1 MTSVRGAPSRKVI
14 DSDPSTAV
22 QPVEKEGWLGAQ
34 PIGMLFVLPYVIFLA
49 AIFVYPLFVQVVISF
64 KDYFFAAPGATV
76 DRPWVGLQNYADVLQ
91 DPTFQRSLLN
101 VLEFMV
107 INVPATVVLSL
118 VLAYA
123 LNSKIR
129 GLWFF
134 RGSYYAPYVTASVAI
149 VTVWLFM
156 FGETGLVN
164 TVLGALAPDPS
175 WLINKYWA
183 MPMIAIFVTWKQLG
197 FFILLYLAALQ
208 NVPKETYEAADV
220 DGAGTFRK
228 FMSVTVPGVRPAT
241 TLVVILATITG
252 MNLFTE
258 PYLLTNG
265 GGPNGA
271 SVTPVFYMYQ
281 KGVEQGQAGY
291 AAAIGMILLVITL
304 GIALVQRR
312 LLERRS

>member
-1 MTSVRGAPSRKVI
+1 M
-14 DSDPSTAV
+14 TAV
-22 QPVEKEGWLGAQ
+22 RDTAPEPTTVADREPERKERWLGSQ
-34 PIGMLFVLPYVIFLA
+34 PIGLLMVLPYVVFLGF
-49 AIFVYPLFVQVVISF
+49 IFVYPLIVQFFISF
-64 KDYFFAAPGATV
+64 KDYFFAAPGAKV
-76 DRPWVGLQNYADVLQ
+76 DRPWVGLQNYTDVLK
-91 DPTFQRSLLN
+91 DPTFQRSLFN
-101 VLEFMV
+101 VLEFMI
-107 INVPATVVLSL
+107 INVPATVALSL
-118 VLAYA
+118 VLAYG
-123 LNSKIR
+123 LNAKIR
-129 GLWFF
+129 ALWFF
-134 RGSYYAPYVTASVAI
+134 RGSYYAPYVTASVSI

-164 TVLGALAPDPS
+164 NVLGPLAPDPS

-208 NVPKETYEAADV
+208 NVPNEVYEAADV
-220 DGAGTFRK
+220 DGAGAFRK
-228 FMSVTVPGVRPAT
+228 FWSVTVPSVRPAT
-241 TLVVILATITG
+241 TLVIILATITG

-304 GIALVQRR
+304 LIALIQQR
-312 LLERRS
+312 LLERD

>member
-1 MTSVRGAPSRKVI
+1 MATVRSAETERTTERDRES
-14 DSDPSTAV
+14 AV
-22 QPVEKEGWLGAQ
+22 QPVEKERWLGAQ
-34 PIGMLFVLPYVIFLA
+34 PIGLLFITPYVLFLA
-49 AIFVYPLFVQVVISF
+49 AIFVYPLIVQFFISF

-76 DRPWVGLQNYADVLQ
+76 DRPWVGFQNYVDVIQ
-91 DPTFQRSLLN
+91 DPTFQRSLFN
-101 VLEFMV
+101 VFEFMI
-107 INVPATVVLSL
+107 INVPATVFLSL

-123 LNSKIR
+123 LNSKMR
-129 GLWFF
+129 GLSFF
-134 RGSYYAPYVTASVAI
+134 RGAYYAPYVTASVAI

-164 TVLGALAPDPS
+164 TVLGSLAPDPS
-175 WLINKYWA
+175 WLINRYWA
-183 MPMIAIFVTWKQLG
+183 MPMIAVFVTWKQLG

-208 NVPKETYEAADV
+208 NVPKERYEAADV
-220 DGAGTFRK
+220 DGASTVQK
-228 FMSVTVPGVRPAT
+228 FWSVTVPGVRPAT
-241 TLVVILATITG
+241 TLVIILATITG

-312 LLERRS
+312 VLERD

>member
-1 MTSVRGAPSRKVI
+1 MTSVRGAPSRQTTEG
-14 DSDPSTAV
+14 DRAAAV
-22 QPVEKEGWLGAQ
+22 QPVEKERWLGEQ
-34 PIGMLFVLPYVIFLA
+34 PIGLLFILPYVVFLA
-49 AIFVYPLFVQVVISF
+49 AIFVYPLIVQFFISF

-76 DRPWVGLQNYADVLQ
+76 DRPWVGFQNYVDVIQ
-91 DPTFQRSLLN
+91 DPTFQRSLFN
-101 VLEFMV
+101 VFEFMI
-107 INVPATVVLSL
+107 INVPATVFLSL

-123 LNSKIR
+123 LNSKMR
-129 GLWFF
+129 GLSFF
-134 RGSYYAPYVTASVAI
+134 RGAYYAPYVTASVAI

-164 TVLGALAPDPS
+164 TVLGSLAPDPS
-175 WLINKYWA
+175 WLINRYWA
-183 MPMIAIFVTWKQLG
+183 MPMIAVFVTWKQLG

-208 NVPKETYEAADV
+208 NVPKERYEAADV
-220 DGAGTFRK
+220 DGASTVQK
-228 FMSVTVPGVRPAT
+228 FWSVTVPGVRPAT
-241 TLVVILATITG
+241 TLVIILATITG

-312 LLERRS
+312 VLERD

>member
-1 MTSVRGAPSRKVI
+1 MTTVSGVTGTPTEA
-14 DSDPSTAV
+14 DPEQTTGPARTERWV
-22 QPVEKEGWLGAQ
+22 GRQPLGL
-34 PIGMLFVLPYVIFLA
+34 LFVLPYVIFLA
-49 AIFVYPLFVQVVISF
+49 FIFVYPLIVQFFISF

-76 DRPWVGLQNYADVLQ
+76 ERPWVGLQNYSDVLK
-91 DPTFQRSLLN
+91 DPTFQRSIFN
-101 VLEFMV
+101 VFEFLV

-123 LNSKIR
+123 LNTKIR

-134 RGSYYAPYVTASVAI
+134 RGAYYAPYVTASVAI

-164 TVLGALAPDPS
+164 TVLGPLAPDPS
-175 WLINKYWA
+175 WLINKNWA
-183 MPMIAIFVTWKQLG
+183 MTMIAVFVTWKQLG

-208 NVPKETYEAADV
+208 NVPKELYEAADV
-220 DGAGTFRK
+220 DGASTMAK
-228 FMSVTVPGVRPAT
+228 FWSVTVPGVRPAT
-241 TLVVILATITG
+241 ALVVILATITG

-281 KGVEQGQAGY
+281 KGIEQGQAGY

-304 GIALVQRR
+304 LIALIQRR
-312 LLERRS
+312 LLEQD

>member
-1 MTSVRGAPSRKVI
+1 M
-14 DSDPSTAV
+14 
-22 QPVEKEGWLGAQ
+22 Q
-34 PIGMLFVLPYVIFLA
+34 FF
-49 AIFVYPLFVQVVISF
+49 ISF

-76 DRPWVGLQNYADVLQ
+76 DRPWVGLQNYVDVLK
-91 DPTFQRSLLN
+91 DPTFQRSIFN
-101 VLEFMV
+101 VFEFLI

-123 LNSKIR
+123 LNAKIR

-164 TVLGALAPDPS
+164 TVLGPLAPDPS

-183 MPMIAIFVTWKQLG
+183 MPMIAVFVTWKQLG

-208 NVPKETYEAADV
+208 NVPKEVYEAADV
-220 DGAGTFRK
+220 DGAGTLAK
-228 FMSVTVPGVRPAT
+228 FWSVTVPGVRPAT

-281 KGVEQGQAGY
+281 KGIEQGQAGY

-304 GIALVQRR
+304 FIALVQRR
-312 LLERRS
+312 LLEQD

>member
-1 MTSVRGAPSRKVI
+1 MTTLSGARSGPTTEDDRPEVSGPERK
-14 DSDPSTAV
+14 D
-22 QPVEKEGWLGAQ
+22 GWLGRQ
-34 PIGMLFVLPYVIFLA
+34 PLGLLFIFPYVVFLA
-49 AIFVYPLFVQVVISF
+49 FIFVYPLIVQFFISF

-76 DRPWVGLQNYADVLQ
+76 ERPWVGLQNYVDVLK
-91 DPTFQRSLLN
+91 DPTFQRSIFNVFEFLL
-101 VLEFMV
+101 

-123 LNSKIR
+123 LNAKIR

-156 FGETGLVN
+156 FGETGLIN
-164 TVLGALAPDPS
+164 TVLGPLAPDPS

-183 MPMIAIFVTWKQLG
+183 MPMIAVFVTWKQLG

-208 NVPKETYEAADV
+208 NVPKELYEAADV
-220 DGAGTFRK
+220 DGAGTMAK
-228 FMSVTVPGVRPAT
+228 FWSVTVPGVRPAT
-241 TLVVILATITG
+241 ALVVILATITG

-281 KGVEQGQAGY
+281 KGIEQGQAGY
-291 AAAIGMILLVITL
+291 AAAIGMILLLITL
-304 GIALVQRR
+304 LIALIQRR
-312 LLERRS
+312 LLEQD

>member
-1 MTSVRGAPSRKVI
+1 MTTLSGARSGPTTEDDRPEVSGPERK
-14 DSDPSTAV
+14 D
-22 QPVEKEGWLGAQ
+22 GWLGRQ
-34 PIGMLFVLPYVIFLA
+34 PLGLLFILPYVVFLA
-49 AIFVYPLFVQVVISF
+49 FIFVYPLIVQFFISF

-76 DRPWVGLQNYADVLQ
+76 ERPWVGLENYVDVLK
-91 DPTFQRSLLN
+91 DPTFQRSIFNVFEFLL
-101 VLEFMV
+101 

-123 LNSKIR
+123 LNAKIR

-156 FGETGLVN
+156 FGETGLIN
-164 TVLGALAPDPS
+164 TVLGPLAPDPS

-183 MPMIAIFVTWKQLG
+183 MPMIAVFVTWKQLG

-208 NVPKETYEAADV
+208 NVPKELYEAADV
-220 DGAGTFRK
+220 DGAGTMAK
-228 FMSVTVPGVRPAT
+228 FWSVTVPGVRPAT
-241 TLVVILATITG
+241 ALVVILATITG

-281 KGVEQGQAGY
+281 KGIEQGQAGY
-291 AAAIGMILLVITL
+291 AAAIGMILLLITL
-304 GIALVQRR
+304 LIALIQRR
-312 LLERRS
+312 LLEQD

>member
-1 MTSVRGAPSRKVI
+1 MTSVRGATPGPTIEDGREAATPS
-14 DSDPSTAV
+14 
-22 QPVEKEGWLGAQ
+22 VEKERWLGRQ
-34 PIGMLFVLPYVIFLA
+34 PIGLLFILPYVIFLVG
-49 AIFVYPLFVQVVISF
+49 IFVYPLAVQFYISF
-64 KDYFFAAPGATV
+64 KDYFFAAPGASI
-76 DRPWVGLQNYADVLQ
+76 DRPWVGLQNYVDVLK
-91 DPTFQRSLLN
+91 DPTFQRSLFN
-101 VLEFMV
+101 VFEFMI
-107 INVPATVVLSL
+107 INVPATVFLSL

-123 LNSKIR
+123 LNAKIR

-164 TVLGALAPDPS
+164 TVLGPLAPDPS

-208 NVPKETYEAADV
+208 NVPKEVYEAADV
-220 DGAGTFRK
+220 DGAGTVRK
-228 FMSVTVPGVRPAT
+228 FWSVTVPGVRPAT

-291 AAAIGMILLVITL
+291 AAAIGMILLALTL
-304 GIALVQRR
+304 LIALVQRR
-312 LLERRS
+312 LLERD

>member
-1 MTSVRGAPSRKVI
+1 MTTLSGARSGPTTEDDR
-14 DSDPSTAV
+14 PAV
-22 QPVEKEGWLGAQ
+22 SGPVHKDRFLGRQ
-34 PIGMLFVLPYVIFLA
+34 PIGLLFILPYVIFLA
-49 AIFVYPLFVQVVISF
+49 FIFVYPLIVQFFISF

-76 DRPWVGLQNYADVLQ
+76 ERPWVGLQNYADVLK
-91 DPTFQRSLLN
+91 DPTFQRSIFN
-101 VLEFMV
+101 VFEFLI

-123 LNSKIR
+123 LNAKIR

-164 TVLGALAPDPS
+164 TVLGPLAPDPS

-183 MPMIAIFVTWKQLG
+183 MPMIAVFVTWKQLG

-208 NVPKETYEAADV
+208 NVPKEVYEAADV
-220 DGAGTFRK
+220 DGAGTLAK
-228 FMSVTVPGVRPAT
+228 FWSVTVPGVRPAT
-241 TLVVILATITG
+241 ALVVILATITG

-281 KGVEQGQAGY
+281 KGIEQGQAGY

-304 GIALVQRR
+304 FIALVQRR
-312 LLERRS
+312 LLEQD

>member
-1 MTSVRGAPSRKVI
+1 MTLVRGAKSG
-14 DSDPSTAV
+14 STIEGGLD
-22 QPVEKEGWLGAQ
+22 VEKERWLGRQ
-34 PIGMLFVLPYVIFLA
+34 PIGLLFILPYVIFLIG
-49 AIFVYPLFVQVVISF
+49 IFVYPLVVQFVISF
-64 KDYFFAAPGATV
+64 YDFFFAAPGADV

-91 DPTFQRSLLN
+91 DPTFQRSLFN
-101 VLEFMV
+101 VFVFMI
-107 INVPATVVLSL
+107 INVPATVFLSL

-123 LNSKIR
+123 LNTKIR

-134 RGSYYAPYVTASVAI
+134 RGAYYAPYVTASVAI

-156 FGETGLVN
+156 FGVTGIVN
-164 TVLGALAPDPS
+164 TVLGPLAPDPS
-175 WLINKYWA
+175 WLINSYWA

-208 NVPKETYEAADV
+208 NVPNEVYEAADV
-220 DGAGTFRK
+220 DGAGAVRK
-228 FMSVTVPGVRPAT
+228 FWSVTVPGVRPAT
-241 TLVVILATITG
+241 TLVIILATITG

-291 AAAIGMILLVITL
+291 AAAIGMILLAITL
-304 GIALVQRR
+304 LIALVQRR
-312 LLERRS
+312 LLERD